1 MDPIKIGKFIS
12 KLRKEN
18 NMSQSELAKVL
29 NVTNQAVSKWE
40 NGRGIPDIEML
51 KKLSEFFKVNIDD
64 IISGEEKKKSKKKN
78 IIYFSLLIII
88 VMLIGIGLFYF
99 INRDNTFK
107 FTSLATDND
116 AFTIKGVIAYSKNKK
131 SIYISEVNYNQNDEE
146 KYKSMECILYESDG
160 YVERLI
166 SKYGDVD
173 EKKDNNYPLTELLEG
188 LEFNI
193 DNYKCNCEEE
203 ACDNLYLRINVKNI
217 DDKIITYQLP
227 IQLDRK
233 CEVK

>member
-1 MDPIKIGKFIS
+1 MDAVKIGEFIC

-18 NMSQSELAKVL
+18 NMSQSELASIL
-29 NVTNQAVSKWE
+29 NVTSQAVSKWE

-51 KKLSEFFKVNIDD
+51 KKLSDVFKVNIED
-64 IISGEEKKKSKKKN
+64 ILAGEEKKKSKKKN
-78 IIYFSLLIII
+78 IFYFILLIII
-88 VMLIGIGLFYF
+88 VLLVGIGFFYF

-131 SIYISEVNYNQNDEE
+131 SIYISEVNYNQEDEE

-160 YVERLI
+160 NVERLI
-166 SKYGDVD
+166 SKYGDIN
-173 EKKDNNYPLTELLEG
+173 EKKDNDYPLTELLKG

-193 DNYKCNCEEE
+193 DNYKCSCAEES
-203 ACDNLYLRINVKNI
+203 CDNLYLRINVKNM
-217 DDKIITYQLP
+217 DNKIITYQLP
-227 IQLDRK
+227 IQLDRE